1 MDYMRFHA
9 LRHYCAS
16 QLHALG
22 MPDAY
27 IMERGGWE
35 SDGVLKG
42 IYRHTLSDYAERV
55 IGQNVL
61 NRVGESLQWR
71 LSSSHTTVRTVRYTA
86 VHKFSATFKYWES
99 MDG

>member
-1 MDYMRFHA
+1 MHYMRFHA

-61 NRVGESLQWR
+61 IETPSIPLFTR
-71 LSSSHTTVRTVRYTA
+71 
-86 VHKFSATFKYWES
+86 
-99 MDG
+99 D

>member
-1 MDYMRFHA
+1 MHYMRFHA

-42 IYRHTLSDYAERV
+42 IYRHTLSDYAEQENSR
-55 IGQNVL
+55 I
-61 NRVGESLQWR
+61 NRL
-71 LSSSHTTVRTVRYTA
+71 L
-86 VHKFSATFKYWES
+86 
-99 MDG
+99 DGKIQKNMTYKKEKPLK